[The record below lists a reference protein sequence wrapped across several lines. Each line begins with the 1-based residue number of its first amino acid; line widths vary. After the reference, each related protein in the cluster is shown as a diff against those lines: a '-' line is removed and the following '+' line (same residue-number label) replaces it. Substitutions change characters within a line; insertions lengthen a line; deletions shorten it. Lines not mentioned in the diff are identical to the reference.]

1 MFYGE
6 VGGSGISGGG
16 RGWGWGWGWGTRE
29 EGSWIRMRG
38 RRWGIRLR
46 GIFSMGSGISCW

>member
-16 RGWGWGWGWGTRE
+16 RGWGWGWGARE
-29 EGSWIRMRG
+29 EGSWMRMRG
-38 RRWGIRLR
+38 RRWGIR
-46 GIFSMGSGISCW
+46 GIFRMGCGISCC